1 MKITAKHILL
11 PCLAALL
18 CSCASRREGW
28 KLVWKDNFKGNA
40 LDEASWSRVAQGG
53 ADWNDMMSLRPDL
66 VRVADGQLILLGLV
80 NDHSSSDTTAYV
92 TGGVRSSGKK
102 SFSMGRYEVRA
113 KFNSARGFWPA
124 LWLMPDTKVKEGDYA
139 EIDLMEHLN
148 HDNKVYQTLH
158 SRYTLNGGRDI
169 RNNAVV
175 PIQRDEWNVYAAEI
189 WPDSVCLFVNDSL
202 TRSYPRVAGKDK
214 QFPWP
219 DYPFFFI
226 LSNQLGGKWVGKVHP
241 DELPSELRVDWVK
254 AYVRRERRK

>member
-158 SRYTLNGGRDI
+158 SRF
-169 RNNAVV
+169 
-175 PIQRDEWNVYAAEI
+175 
-189 WPDSVCLFVNDSL
+189 SVLL
-202 TRSYPRVAGKDK
+202 A
-214 QFPWP
+214 
-219 DYPFFFI
+219 
-226 LSNQLGGKWVGKVHP
+226 KWLHP
-241 DELPSELRVDWVK
+241 C
-254 AYVRRERRK
+254 